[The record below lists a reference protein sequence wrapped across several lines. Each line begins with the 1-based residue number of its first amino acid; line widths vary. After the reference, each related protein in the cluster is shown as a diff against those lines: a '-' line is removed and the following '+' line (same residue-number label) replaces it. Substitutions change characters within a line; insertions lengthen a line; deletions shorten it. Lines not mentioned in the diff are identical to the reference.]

1 MIWKHWNKI
10 RNKAYHDKSLSYYTI
25 EGMIPKDLKSPITTS
40 SIIEISKVFSRE
52 IRNGNVTDAM
62 KRLSGNM

>member
-25 EGMIPKDLKSPITTS
+25 EGMIPKDLKSPI
-40 SIIEISKVFSRE
+40 IEISKVFSRE